1 MRDYPAFTSP
11 VECKLP
17 GGVIV
22 CVDGTCWFRERGTRY
37 RASIRRLSASQVE
50 VTAHRPSV
58 WYEGTT
64 DDLTNDQRAY
74 LRALRLGL
82 LPEPTDEQRAEAE
95 AKRRALSLS
104 VAANRA
110 KSNIRRLC
118 KTFNA
123 DALLTLTY
131 RANQDD
137 LALCKRHLKEFVRRL
152 RRVCPGFAAVAGF
165 ERQKRGAWHVHLA
178 CPARLMAMGHGVKSF
193 NVIRAIWRSVTGDL
207 GGNIDV
213 SKRFRAHRSSCARIA
228 AYISKY
234 ITKAFAEGEKWTN
247 RWTRFGEMSI
257 PDAVKLE
264 TDSLRDLIV
273 DAYRAVGMSGEVAGA
288 WIGPE
293 GDWFFFAGEGRL
305 VDVDWLVGA
314 HVG

>member
-1 MRDYPAFTSP
+1 M
-11 VECKLP
+11 CL
-17 GGVIV
+17 
-22 CVDGTCWFRERGTRY
+22 DGTVWFRDRGTRY

-50 VTAHRPSV
+50 VSAHRPSV

-64 DDLTNDQRAY
+64 ADLTNDQRAY
-74 LRALRLGL
+74 LRAVRLGI
-82 LPEPTDEQRAEAE
+82 LPELTPEQLAEQE
-95 AKRRALSLS
+95 ARRKALCLS

-110 KSNIRRLC
+110 KANIRRLC
-118 KTFNA
+118 KTINA

-131 RANQDD
+131 RANQQD
-137 LALCKRHLKEFVRRL
+137 LAVCKRHLKEFVRRL

-228 AYISKY
+228 AYVSKY
-234 ITKAFAEGEKWTN
+234 ITKAFSEGDKWSN
-247 RWTRFGEMSI
+247 RWTRFGDMAI
-257 PDAVKLE
+257 ADAIRLE
-264 TDSLRDLIV
+264 TDSLRDLIIH
-273 DAYRAVGMSGEVAGA
+273 AYRTVGASGEVAGA
-288 WIGPE
+288 VIGAE
-293 GDWFFFAGEGRL
+293 AAWFFFAGEGQL
-305 VDVDWLVGA
+305 DDGDWLEEWQSSSAPALG
-314 HVG
+314 

>member
-1 MRDYPAFTSP
+1 MRDYPAFTTP

-37 RASIRRLSASQVE
+37 RASIRRLSVSQVE
-50 VTAHRPSV
+50 VSAHRPSV

-64 DDLTNDQRAY
+64 ADLTNDQRSY
-74 LRALRLGL
+74 LRALRMGL
-82 LPEPTDEQRAEAE
+82 LPEPTEEQREEAE
-95 AKRRALSLS
+95 AKRKALSLT

-110 KSNIRRLC
+110 RANVRRLC
-118 KTFNA
+118 KTINA

-131 RANQDD
+131 HKAQED
-137 LALCKRHLKEFVRRL
+137 LALCKKHLKEFVRRL

-165 ERQKRGAWHVHLA
+165 ERQKRGTWHVHLA
-178 CPARLMAMGHGVKSF
+178 CPARLMAMGRGVKSF
-193 NVIRAIWRSVTGDL
+193 NVIRAIWRSVTGEL

-213 SKRFRAHRSSCARIA
+213 SRRFRAHRSSCARIA

-234 ITKAFAEGEKWTN
+234 ITKAFAEGDKWSN
-247 RWTRFGEMSI
+247 RWTRFGEMHV
-257 PDAVKLE
+257 PDAVNLE

-273 DAYRAVGMSGEVAGA
+273 TAYRAVGSAGEVAGA
-288 WIGPE
+288 VIGPD

-305 VDVDWLVGA
+305 EHVDWG
-314 HVG
+314 G